1 MQKYAASLKSFRHR
15 LSFAEALPQM
25 VVLGVLCGVFC
36 GLVLGLFRI
45 ALEWPLEQLL
55 PNGDHEGF
63 ESLPDWLRFSL
74 PVMGSF
80 LLISLLLPFAPL
92 DRKMGVSHLLERISY
107 HQGQLP
113 IKNALLQFI
122 AALTA
127 LLTGHS
133 AGKEG
138 PAVHLGAASGS
149 LLGQKLRLPN
159 NTLRILAGCGTA
171 AGIAAMFN
179 TPLAGVIFAME
190 VVLME
195 YSVLGF
201 MPVMAAAATA
211 TLTMHLLFGSEQ
223 ILNVPAMQIHSL
235 NEVPYVLF
243 LGVIIGLL
251 ASLFIRLLS
260 MVTAWSSH
268 EKFHLSYRLT
278 LAGVLTGTCAVF
290 VPEIMGVGYDTLTA
304 ALQGELILS
313 ALLLILL
320 VKVFLTPVIIGLGI
334 PAGLIGPTFF
344 IGAVAG
350 STLGVLGSSAVE
362 QEVAHQGFYALLGM
376 GSMMAAVLNAPLAA
390 LIAIMELTSNPN
402 ILFPA
407 MIAIVVANLI
417 TRYVFNLPSV
427 FIAMMRAQGMDFRLK
442 PVQQVLSRS
451 AVSSLMHTDI
461 IRVTKSISAED
472 ATALLTQKPSWFVI
486 DEVPQ
491 SLLPPADLVAYM
503 REHPETTQIELLEI
517 PALRLDCSQLGI
529 QATLLEAL
537 EKLTSDEV
545 DALCITGFEGRL
557 SGVLTRDQ
565 LDTFYRQYTRL

>member
-25 VVLGVLCGVFC
+25 VILGVLCGVLC
-36 GLVLGLFRI
+36 GLVLGLFRM
-45 ALEWPLEQLL
+45 ALEWPLEHLL
-55 PNGDHEGF
+55 PNSDHEGF
-63 ESLPDWLRFSL
+63 ESLPAWLRFSL
-74 PVMGSF
+74 PVAGSLM
-80 LLISLLLPFAPL
+80 LLALLAPLAPL
-92 DRKMGVSHLLERISY
+92 DRKVGVAHLLERISY

-113 IKNALLQFI
+113 LKNALLQFI
-122 AALTA
+122 AALIA

-201 MPVMAAAATA
+201 MPVMAAAAAA
-211 TLTMHLLFGSEQ
+211 TLVMHLLLGPEQ
-223 ILNVPAMQIHSL
+223 IMNVPAMQIHSL

-243 LGVIIGLL
+243 LGVVIGLL
-251 ASLFIRLLS
+251 ASLFIRLVSL
-260 MVTAWSSH
+260 VTRWSSQPR
-268 EKFHLSYRLT
+268 FHLSYRLI
-278 LAGVLTGTCAVF
+278 LAGVMTGACAIY
-290 VPEIMGVGYDTLTA
+290 VPEIMGVGYDTVSSALEGKLVLTT
-304 ALQGELILS
+304 
-313 ALLLILL
+313 LLLILL
-320 VKVFLTPVIIGLGI
+320 VKVLITPVIIGLGI

-344 IGAVAG
+344 IGAIAG
-350 STLGVLGSSAVE
+350 SALGILGSSAVE
-362 QEVAHQGFYALLGM
+362 QEVTHQGFYALLGM

-461 IRVTKSISAED
+461 IRVAKSISAQE
-472 ATALLTQKPSWFVI
+472 ATELLTRNPSWIVI
-486 DEVPQ
+486 DETPQ

-503 REHPETTQIELLEI
+503 REHPDAERIELLEM
-517 PALRLDCSQLGI
+517 PALRLDCGQLGI

-537 EKLTSDEV
+537 EKLTAEEV